1 MILHARIG
9 RSRSR
14 LDYLIPAI
22 PTFDSVC
29 VPIIIIELI
38 SSKEFPDVDDIGNR
52 NLLSRRFQSRIE
64 QDDIGV
70 VVIRVKGVYRIN
82 IVFRRDNRVFI
93 YCCIGK
99 VDIRCIVCA
108 FHPLCPTAILH
119 SVLPFIHIL
128 VVSDLGNCCLHA
140 IEKNI
145 SIIISIAGMIDAI
158 GILAQSDT
166 FQLRICSKRGF
177 AIPFQ
182 YAILVSVHVVKD

>member
-9 RSRSR
+9 RSLSR
-14 LDYLIPAI
+14 LDYLISAF
-22 PTFDSVC
+22 PTFDSIC
-29 VPIIIIELI
+29 VPIIIIEPI
-38 SSKEFPDVDDIGNR
+38 ITKEFPDVDDIVIR
-52 NLLSRRFQSRIE
+52 NIIIRFQSRIE
-64 QDDIGV
+64 QDNIGRV
-70 VVIRVKGVYRIN
+70 TIRVKGVYRIN
-82 IVFRRDNRVFI
+82 IVFRRDNRVSI
-93 YCCIGK
+93 HGCIGK

-128 VVSDLGNCCLHA
+128 VVSDLGNCYLHA

-145 SIIISIAGMIDAI
+145 SRIISIAGMIDAI